1 MLSSTTTGFS
11 VSLTPRPVRVEK
23 DIQAI
28 ENFILGK
35 ELSPTRRHRRA
46 IKSLSV
52 ALAGIEAYALL
63 PIGVAM
69 AQSKDSVIPKEVD
82 DILMRI
88 ELICLGTCVSVA
100 IIFAMIAGFF
110 RIIGLREEARK
121 RYGDA
126 VMGMLQVLSAPA
138 VLGVLALVVRGVLK
152 MFPGYVG

>member
-1 MLSSTTTGFS
+1 MMISTTTGFS
-11 VSLTPRPVRVEK
+11 VALAPRPVRVEK
-23 DIQAI
+23 DIQAV
-28 ENFILGK
+28 ENFLLGK
-35 ELSPTRRHRRA
+35 ELSPTRKHRRA

-52 ALAGIEAYALL
+52 ALAGIETYALL
-63 PIGVAM
+63 PVGIAM
-69 AQSKDSVIPKEVD
+69 AQGKDSVIPKEVD

-110 RIIGLREEARK
+110 RIIGLRDEARK